1 MQKCMFDW
9 KCTLLGPSITESVQT
24 VQTGCS
30 DDKQQ
35 VFSIWLFQR
44 GGIKHKIKN
53 KGFASKSNRIQNL
66 VQKSNLCTQSE
77 MTLLKQQQ
85 DFSISAFQ
93 WGGVECKIK
102 NMHHHFHCAC
112 IQVVANDHRN
122 TIVTHTLI
130 MKRTPHYV
138 KVEKTSEGISN
149 GRPILYSNNQQ
160 KNGLTF
166 STFLW
171 QKKGLFL
178 NWEAWF

>member
-1 MQKCMFDW
+1 M
-9 KCTLLGPSITESVQT
+9 SS
-24 VQTGCS
+24 S
-30 DDKQQ
+30 
-35 VFSIWLFQR
+35 S
-44 GGIKHKIKN
+44 
-53 KGFASKSNRIQNL
+53 A
-66 VQKSNLCTQSE
+66 QSE
-77 MTLLKQQQ
+77 LTLLKRQQ

-138 KVEKTSEGISN
+138 KVEKYQKVFQIVV
-149 GRPILYSNNQQ
+149 PYSNNQRK
-160 KNGLTF
+160 KNGPTF

-171 QKKGLFL
+171 PKKGTFFKLGSMILGCHNFNCLLIFL
-178 NWEAWF
+178 KLRRIWKLLLTFYHLHVCTYFKGNLTDFMHTYELDNNERNYIF